1 LEFFALKTIDS
12 VDQSVAFYTQFAVC
26 SLVILKAMGKIIE
39 AVAFV
44 EVRAERTER
53 ASLGLLIV
61 VETGVT

>member
-1 LEFFALKTIDS
+1 LEFLALDTINS
-12 VDQSVAFYTQFAVC
+12 VDKFVTIYTQFAVC
-26 SLVILKAMGKIIE
+26 PLIILKAMGKIIE

-44 EVRAERTER
+44 EVSAKRTER